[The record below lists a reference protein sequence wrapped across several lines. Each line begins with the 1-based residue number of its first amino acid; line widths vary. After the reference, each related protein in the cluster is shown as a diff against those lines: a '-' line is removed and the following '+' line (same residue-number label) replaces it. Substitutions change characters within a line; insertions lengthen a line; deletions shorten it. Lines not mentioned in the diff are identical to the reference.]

1 MRELQAWTNCL
12 SLKFDG
18 KVKIDLKHEKS
29 KKVIPHLNCSTKL
42 LVPLVQRA
50 DDFIQEINTSDYTS
64 DEIYFKSWDSF
75 YLLYSNLSIECYSL
89 RSPIIMDTF
98 GTMIQCL

>member
-29 KKVIPHLNCSTKL
+29 KKVTPHLNCSIKL

-50 DDFIQEINTSDYTS
+50 HDFIQEINASDYTS
-64 DEIYFKSWDSF
+64 DENSFK
-75 YLLYSNLSIECYSL
+75 N
-89 RSPIIMDTF
+89 
-98 GTMIQCL
+98 